1 MQHNFFLIV
10 LRKILDRND
19 QLLWSVGIGSAL
31 HLGVQ
36 VERPNS
42 YCLLVSGP
50 DIEVK
55 CVTNSWLGRWQTKTT
70 FLLTREWWEVRPV
83 TTSSRTSQLSLS
95 VQGTVHSTQYT
106 VHSTQH
112 RHTPG
117 THFPWSEHWEL
128 RLDCGLGRHQD
139 ISLDI
144 NTGTSCHLQ
153 HTANCRVRALK

>member
-1 MQHNFFLIV
+1 MLKWITYVHLQSMQHNFFLIV

-106 VHSTQH
+106 VHSTA
-112 RHTPG
+112 
-117 THFPWSEHWEL
+117 THPALTFLGLSTGSWDWTVDWADTRTFHW
-128 RLDCGLGRHQD
+128 
-139 ISLDI
+139 I
-144 NTGTSCHLQ
+144 
-153 HTANCRVRALK
+153 